1 MNHILSLELRGPQ
14 HVTAMLLLLDM
25 RLWFGTVGRSL
36 RLPCEVCLFRS
47 FIHSFISLPSY
58 HQSQDAQPPD
68 EGAVV
73 DRWPLLLELKPGL
86 SPRNSHL
93 EVTDQIRA

>member
-14 HVTAMLLLLDM
+14 NVTAMLLLLDM

-47 FIHSFISLPSY
+47 FIHSFIHLLVYPSITSLRMLSPLM
-58 HQSQDAQPPD
+58 
-68 EGAVV
+68 EE
-73 DRWPLLLELKPGL
+73 LLLITGPCYL
-86 SPRNSHL
+86 SSSL
-93 EVTDQIRA
+93 G